1 MNSQRTKNDVADT
14 ATISSDKALVDF
26 VLAEWDREIPEAVT
40 AAADDIT
47 ARYGDAVL
55 GVLFYGSCLRTG
67 EIEDKILDFY
77 VVVEDYHL
85 AYQNRW
91 LALANQIL
99 PPNVF
104 YHEIDV
110 DGMTVRSKYAVV
122 SAADLRFRA
131 SAACMN
137 VSIWARFCQPC
148 MLVRPRSD
156 AAKAEISIDVAAAI
170 CTMLSNLLELKPW
183 ATSSRD
189 LWVAAFEETYA
200 AELRSERGGKGL
212 EIYLLDQSRYDELTP
227 IALNVLGIPE
237 QARDSSPPATQPSRT
252 DNFQAKFSWAMRR
265 TNGKL
270 VSFLRLVKASMTFDG
285 GIDYLAWKI
294 RRHSGVD
301 VEIKDWMRKHPIIAG
316 VVLFWNLRKK
326 GAFR

>member
-1 MNSQRTKNDVADT
+1 MTDETQETPTYDAVQ
-14 ATISSDKALVDF
+14 ALEKF
-26 VLAEWDREIPEAVT
+26 VLAEWHRDVPKAVSA
-40 AAADDIT
+40 AAADIAD
-47 ARYGDAVL
+47 RYGDSVL
-55 GVLFYGSCLRTG
+55 GILFYGSCLRTG

-77 VVVEDYHL
+77 VIVDDYKK
-85 AYQNRW
+85 AYKSRW
-91 LALANQIL
+91 LSIANRVL

-104 YHEIDV
+104 YHEMDV
-110 DGMTVRSKYAVV
+110 DGLTVRSKYAVV
-122 SAADLRFRA
+122 SAADMRFRT
-131 SAACMN
+131 SPACLN

-148 MLVRPRSD
+148 MLLLPKSEEVRRD
-156 AAKAEISIDVAAAI
+156 TARDIAAAI
-170 CTMLSNLLELKPW
+170 CTMLGNLLELKPW

-227 IALNVLGIPE
+227 VALAALGLKDE
-237 QARDSSPPATQPSRT
+237 ELEYKPPNKQPSRT
-252 DNFQAKFSWAMRR
+252 DNFSAKLAWSLRR
-265 TNGKL
+265 SNGKI

-294 RRHSGVD
+294 RRHSGVE
-301 VEIKDWMRKHPIIAG
+301 VEIKGWMRKHPVFAG